1 MAKETPRLIKK
12 KDSSKHLN
20 KYAKYINK
28 TEKSVEDNTA
38 SNINIS
44 IENLEFDR

>member
-1 MAKETPRLIKK
+1 MAKVTPRLIKK

-28 TEKSVEDNTA
+28 NDKSVEDNTA
-38 SNINIS
+38 SNVNIS
-44 IENLEFDR
+44 IEHLEYDR